1 MTVMILDRGQRTTQ
15 QALFKI
21 EAEGN
26 PLIFKNWTI
35 EKFYSNHSPL
45 DDEKVNYQ
53 L

>member
-1 MTVMILDRGQRTTQ
+1 MTVMTLDRGQRMAQ
-15 QALFKI
+15 QALLKI

-26 PLIFKNWTI
+26 HLIFKNWGI
-35 EKFYSNHSPL
+35 EKFYSDHSPL